1 MRIVSFN
8 THHGLTPDGK
18 LVDTHALARYCASLK
33 ADVLALQ
40 EVDVRA
46 HRSGGVDQAAAVA
59 EATGMAGY
67 FGMAR
72 KLGVRGRYGNAL
84 FVRGIIDQIETVP
97 LPRHSHDHEPR
108 SFVLADVIVEDR
120 IFTVA
125 AAHLSVHPEEAAPQ
139 LEAVLVALRKCHVP
153 RVLIGDLNLRP
164 EQVAPALQQR
174 SYAMASTAAPTFPAG
189 DPHLRIDHFLSEGFD
204 VHSVEVLG
212 PAPVSD
218 HRALVVEVH

>member
-8 THHGLTPDGK
+8 THHGLTPDGRR
-18 LVDTHALARYCASLK
+18 VDTDALARYCAGLR

-46 HRSGGVDQAAAVA
+46 RRSGGVDQAAAVA

-72 KLGVRGRYGNAL
+72 KLGLRGRYGNAL

-108 SFVLADVIVEDR
+108 SFVLADVIIDDR
-120 IFTVA
+120 VFTVA

-139 LEAVLVALRKCHVP
+139 LEAVLVALRKCHLP
-153 RVLIGDLNLRP
+153 RMLVGDLNLRP
-164 EQVAPALQQR
+164 EQVAAAIQHR
-174 SYAMASTAAPTFPAG
+174 AYAMASTAVPTFPAAG
-189 DPHLRIDHFLSEGFD
+189 PHLRIDHFLGEGFD
-204 VHSVEVLG
+204 VQSVEVLDA
-212 PAPVSD
+212 APVSD